1 MRIGDDRLRHL
12 ARCVVNVYLETM
24 TESQPRSRYDVSGNI
39 EAQYVDEAETVLLN
53 QLGITDLKTLQVA
66 EESALAKAYESLL
79 REVKIDTPLTCEL
92 IKHIHEAIFGELF
105 AWAGRWRRV
114 NISKP
119 GVVWPTAAFLEDSMQ
134 TFEQDV
140 LQRFPKSSLT
150 TDAAFCSAIGEIQ
163 GEFLAIHPFREGN
176 ARTIK
181 LASDLLAVQT
191 GRLLLQYDQ
200 SDAGAD
206 VYILAA
212 SAALSRKDYRPMT
225 SLIEQALTRARQY

>member
-1 MRIGDDRLRHL
+1 MI
-12 ARCVVNVYLETM
+12 
-24 TESQPRSRYDVSGNI
+24 ESHPRSRYDVTGNI
-39 EAQYVDEAETVLLN
+39 ESQYVDNAETVLVNRLR
-53 QLGITDLKTLQVA
+53 ITDLTTLQVA

-79 REVKIDTPLTCEL
+79 REVKVDTPLTCDL

-119 GVVWPTAAFLEDSMQ
+119 GVIWPAAAFLEQSMQ
-134 TFEQDV
+134 TFERDV
-140 LQRFPKSSLT
+140 LRRFPNSSLT
-150 TDAAFCSAIGEIQ
+150 TDTAFCSAIGETQ

-191 GRLLLQYDQ
+191 GRPLLQYDQ

-206 VYILAA
+206 AYILAA

-225 SLIEQALTRARQY
+225 SLIEQALMRARQH